1 MEKYRLDECC
11 EILDS
16 QRIPITGADRVAGE
30 YPYYGANGIQDYVA
44 DYIFDDELVLLAEDG
59 GNFGSKSKPIAYRVS
74 GKCWVNNHAHVL
86 KPKEMIDVD
95 FLCYSLMFYN
105 VDGMVNGATRQKL
118 TQAAMRQMTIP
129 KVEFSEQLVIVNKMK
144 TVQGII
150 AARKQQLVELDILIK
165 ARFVEMFG
173 DPVSNPYGYDKVRL
187 SELADI
193 KIGPFGSLLHKE
205 DYIENGHPLLN
216 PSHIIDG
223 KVVPDRKLS
232 ISDEKYEELSA
243 YQLQAGDVVM
253 GRRGEM
259 GRCAVVENEGFL
271 CGTGSMVIRTKG
283 EVTADFLQKI
293 ISFPAFKKTIEDM
306 AVGQTMPNLNVPI
319 VSSFQIIKPPIEV
332 QNRYYEFV
340 DQVDKSKAVVQKGL
354 DEAQMLFD
362 SLMQQYFG

>member
-1 MEKYRLDECC
+1 MEKLLTEVCDIQYGFPFNSELFN
-11 EILDS
+11 DS
-16 QRIPITGADRVAGE
+16 EGIPLIRIRDVKRGYSETFTTEE
-30 YPYYGANGIQDYVA
+30 YNHDYVVNEGDILIGMDGEFNIAKWGKVSAVLNQRVCRIFPHDDVDA
-44 DYIFDDELVLLAEDG
+44 DYIF
-59 GNFGSKSKPIAYRVS
+59 
-74 GKCWVNNHAHVL
+74 
-86 KPKEMIDVD
+86 
-95 FLCYSLMFYN
+95 YSLPQELKRIEARTSF
-105 VDGMVNGATRQKL
+105 ATVKHL
-118 TQAAMRQMTIP
+118 SAKEINKITIP
-129 KVEFSEQLVIVNKMK
+129 VPTLEEQR
-144 TVQGII
+144 II
-150 AARKQQLVELDILIK
+150 AKKITIMSELIGKRKQQLEQLDLLIR
-165 ARFVEMFG
+165 ARFVELFG

-243 YQLQAGDVVM
+243 YRLQAGDVVM

-259 GRCAVVENEGFL
+259 GRCAVVEDEGFL

-340 DQVDKSKAVVQKGL
+340 AQVNKSKFEGR
-354 DEAQMLFD
+354 MITI
-362 SLMQQYFG
+362 GHR